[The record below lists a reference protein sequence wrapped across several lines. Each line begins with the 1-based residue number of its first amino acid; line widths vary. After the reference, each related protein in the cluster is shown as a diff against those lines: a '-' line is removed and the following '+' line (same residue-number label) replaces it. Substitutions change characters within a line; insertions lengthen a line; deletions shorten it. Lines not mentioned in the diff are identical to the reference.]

1 MTIINNKEEIIRIL
15 ERIIEKSSIINK
27 YHEKIP
33 QIEIDL
39 ILSDIRD
46 LYERYYNLNQ
56 RQIENEAIEK
66 ALSRK
71 ENETI
76 EEVNIRGEKNDST
89 IPLKVVKN
97 EEVNDVIEKQL
108 AKEIKTEVPVS
119 DLTPSKQKIVAEKFK
134 DDTSSIND
142 KIALNKADTSM
153 ASKLNEHPI
162 TDIRKGIGINDKFL
176 FIKEL
181 FKGNTTDYD
190 ATINKINTFTSSF
203 EAKEYMASQKSKYN
217 WDEQSDAY
225 LDFNRLIERKFM

>member
-27 YHEKIP
+27 YQGQIP

-46 LYERYYNLNQ
+46 LYERYYYLNQ
-56 RQIENEAIEK
+56 RHEENEAFEN
-66 ALSRK
+66 ALRRK
-71 ENETI
+71 ENEIPEDVT
-76 EEVNIRGEKNDST
+76 VSGEKNNTT

-97 EEVNDVIEKQL
+97 EEVNDVAEKQI
-108 AKEIKTEVPVS
+108 AIENKTEVPVS
-119 DLTPSKQKIVAEKFK
+119 DLASGKQKNVAEKFK
-134 DDTSSIND
+134 DDINSIND
-142 KIALNKADTSM
+142 KIALNKTDTSV

-181 FKGNTTDYD
+181 FKGNIADYD

-203 EAKEYMASQKSKYN
+203 EANEYMVSQKNIYN
-217 WDEQSDAY
+217 WDEQSEAFIN
-225 LDFNRLIERKFM
+225 FNKLIERKFM